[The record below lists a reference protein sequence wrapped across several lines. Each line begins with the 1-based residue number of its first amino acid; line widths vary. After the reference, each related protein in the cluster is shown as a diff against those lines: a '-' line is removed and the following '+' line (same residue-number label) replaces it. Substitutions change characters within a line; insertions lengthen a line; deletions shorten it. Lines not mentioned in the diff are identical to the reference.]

1 MRHAYFHEDDYCQ
14 IEIIPI
20 ENLKFCLEQ
29 AGKIAEFSEK
39 HRNGIGWDKIY
50 LREENPKKISELNI
64 TIEKIREAFQEKLP
78 EYDEVYTG
86 YSSERILCN
95 NTYAFGV
102 DQGEILF
109 LETDEN
115 GKLTSLWCSEP
126 TTDLYCLPNYERFL
140 LADWYWE
147 FICPLADKATIEKY
161 LTERERVFSEIT
173 KKWEEQRKK
182 ENKKWWKFWQ

>member
-140 LADWYWE
+140 LADWCWE